1 LGVAYNASEVYEY
14 DVKVEVLVPKDNYK
28 CYTAGPT

>member
-1 LGVAYNASEVYEY
+1 VYEY
-14 DVKVEVLVPKDNYK
+14 LVNVEVLVPKDNYK